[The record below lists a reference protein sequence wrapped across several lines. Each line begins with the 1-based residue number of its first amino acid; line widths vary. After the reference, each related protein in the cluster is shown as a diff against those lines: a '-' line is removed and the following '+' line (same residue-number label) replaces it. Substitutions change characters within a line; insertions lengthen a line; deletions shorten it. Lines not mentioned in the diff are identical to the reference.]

1 MIIVHNSMNPNEET
15 NTNPDTLSKANKVVL
30 PIMTILVALF
40 TPVLLQGHL
49 NVILRDLFNP
59 EGCIILTPG
68 LRVVSTL
75 VCYAITAATGGALL
89 HISRIPK
96 RWLTIL
102 FFVLTFLWTGFVA
115 AIEYLAID

>member
-1 MIIVHNSMNPNEET
+1 MPQNMIITMIEHHDRICM
-15 NTNPDTLSKANKVVL
+15 SKTDKVIL
-30 PIMTILVALF
+30 LIMTVLVALF

-49 NVILRDLFNP
+49 NVIFRDLFNP

-75 VCYAITAATGGALL
+75 VCYGIAAAAGWTLL
-89 HISRIPK
+89 HISRIHK
-96 RWLTIL
+96 RWFTIL

-115 AIEYLAID
+115 GILYLAID